1 MEPGDL
7 FSGGG
12 DPLRGALDRVASE
25 AMFDN
30 DFRAN
35 LLASPQETLEK
46 FGLDKG
52 LARGVAGEL
61 GLFGGKCE
69 DSCINNT
76 GADCKSGTCRLT
88 DACGWTVCDTTN
100 KQTFLPDDPFNELR
114 IELNGILDK
123 VAGDDSLKADL
134 IDSPAKTLESLGI
147 SGWAVG
153 RVMLELG
160 FGPGKCGEDSCI
172 NDTGADCKSDTCRL
186 SSACGWTVCGKQ
198 TNYMPAGIGDA
209 EVFLGGGR
217 KPVPGGTGGDLGA
230 GTWPEKKKRELWS
243 EPESAGGGLGSAEV
257 LAAVLGRKKQLEHE
271 VDPGASLAS
280 GREDLLDRLAEAVSE
295 RLRRRG

>member
-7 FSGGG
+7 FGGGG

-69 DSCINNT
+69 DTCINNT
-76 GADCKSGTCRLT
+76 GADCKSDTCRLT

-100 KQTFLPDDPFNELR
+100 KQTFLPDDPFN
-114 IELNGILDK
+114 
-123 VAGDDSLKADL
+123 
-134 IDSPAKTLESLGI
+134 
-147 SGWAVG
+147 
-153 RVMLELG
+153 
-160 FGPGKCGEDSCI
+160 
-172 NDTGADCKSDTCRL
+172 
-186 SSACGWTVCGKQ
+186 
-198 TNYMPAGIGDA
+198 
-209 EVFLGGGR
+209 
-217 KPVPGGTGGDLGA
+217 
-230 GTWPEKKKRELWS
+230 
-243 EPESAGGGLGSAEV
+243 
-257 LAAVLGRKKQLEHE
+257 
-271 VDPGASLAS
+271 
-280 GREDLLDRLAEAVSE
+280 
-295 RLRRRG
+295 